1 MTGADRRRPA
11 LSQTGIEVVASLA
24 EHRVLSTNQVNTMH
38 LPGGSRR
45 WTQKVLA
52 RLSDLRLA
60 GRVDSG
66 RSPRRLW
73 HATERG
79 AELAIEAHVL
89 ERVPRVVGA
98 EQAAGPLQAH
108 TFALNEAAICFLE
121 AARERNDEFGP
132 FAWRHEI
139 YHPMSRGRGRQKR
152 WLTADATFTYL
163 REDDDGISIE
173 QRFLELDR
181 ATLSVD
187 RLFDELARYGELYA
201 ATDHD
206 GEPLWRERY
215 PAFPPVLCVLTGA
228 ERAVLER
235 RRASVNAL
243 LRIDPR
249 LTAAG
254 QPQILTC
261 LLEDLKEGG
270 PFAPVFRD
278 IRNPAQPVNWVG
290 ETTSGDDDV

>member
-1 MTGADRRRPA
+1 MDPEGPGPTVGSGTRRP
-11 LSQTGIEVVASLA
+11 
-24 EHRVLSTNQVNTMH
+24 HRLGTFAT
-38 LPGGSRR
+38 PP
-45 WTQKVLA
+45 LA
-52 RLSDLRLA
+52 RDRA
-60 GRVDSG
+60 RRGACG
-66 RSPRRLW
+66 RSSR
-73 HATERG
+73 TGRG
-79 AELAIEAHVL
+79 ASG
-89 ERVPRVVGA
+89 VGA

-163 REDDDGISIE
+163 REDDDGVSIE

-228 ERAVLER
+228 DRAVLER

-254 QPQILTC
+254 QLQILTC
-261 LLEDLKEGG
+261 LLEDLKESG

-278 IRNPAQPVNWVG
+278 VRNPAQPVNWIA

>member
-1 MTGADRRRPA
+1 MTGADQRRPA

-24 EHRVLSTNQVNTMH
+24 EHRVLSTSQVNTMH
-38 LPGGSRR
+38 LPGRSPR

-52 RLSDLRLA
+52 RLSDLGLA
-60 GRVDSG
+60 GSIDSG

-79 AELAIEAHVL
+79 AGLAVEAHIL
-89 ERVPRVVGA
+89 ERAPRVVGA

-108 TFALNEAAICFLE
+108 TFALNEAAICFVE
-121 AARERNDEFGP
+121 AARERSDEFGP

-201 ATDHD
+201 AADHD
-206 GEPLWRERY
+206 GEPLWREHY

-228 ERAVLER
+228 DRAVLER

-249 LTAAG
+249 LTAAS

-261 LLEDLKEGG
+261 LLEDLKESG
-270 PFAPVFRD
+270 PFAPIFHD
-278 IRNPAQPVNWVG
+278 IRNPARPVNWIG
-290 ETTSGDDDV
+290 ETVSESDDA